1 MEHSK
6 ETIAMLIDADN
17 SPSDKIDFILAEMAK
32 YGVVNIRRAYGN
44 WKSRSL
50 KGWEDKLHDYAIR
63 PIQQF
68 DYTKGKN
75 ATDMAM
81 TIDGMDLLYGS
92 KLDAFC
98 IVSSDS
104 DFTPLV
110 MRILSEGL
118 NVYGFGQKST
128 PSPFVNACSTFLYLE
143 SIGVQVQERSRSE
156 GGRRKTPQELKGDSK
171 LLTLVRNAVDSAQ
184 EEDGWSNLAKIGKNI
199 SNQASFDPRNY
210 GFKRLSD
217 LIRSIDLFDT
227 EFRNNNSE
235 LYIRDKRK
243 RRPDSETHPASAE
256 AAPSEPATSRPPRP
270 EPSYTR
276 PERSEPAFTKPTR
289 PEHSNTRH
297 ERSEPAFTKPA
308 PTRQE
313 PKEYLVSR
321 PGPSEPEPTKPEPR
335 EYLVTRPA
343 PSEPEPTKP
352 EPREYLVTRPAPS
365 EPEPTKS
372 EPGENLVSRPA
383 PSEPE
388 PTKPEPGEYLVTK
401 PRSTEAASAIA
412 EPTENLGSTPERSK
426 PAYTKPRR
434 TEPAAPKPPRTESA
448 VTRQAPSE
456 PAISEPASSEPV
468 PSPEPP
474 ARPKRKR
481 RPARRKVE
489 PETPSAS
496 SDQATSEPIAAPE
509 E

>member
-1 MEHSK
+1 MTAGKNLGFRSRPSIPEIDRQHVTMAVPEPTDKDTTLMEHSR

-17 SPSDKIDFILAEMAK
+17 SPSDKIDFILAELAK

-128 PSPFVNACSTFLYLE
+128 PAPFVNACSTFLYLE
-143 SIGVQVQERSRSE
+143 SIGAITEKSKTE
-156 GGRRKTPQELKGDSK
+156 GGRRKSPHELKGDSK
-171 LLTLVRNAVDSAQ
+171 LLTLIRNAVDSAQ

-199 SNQASFDPRNY
+199 ANQASFDPRNY

-217 LIRSIDLFDT
+217 LIRSIDLFEI
-227 EFRNNNSE
+227 EFRNKNSE

-243 RRPDSETHPASAE
+243 ARRPEHGGSPQPDPAAPVPSQPQGHGQHQPQAHAPVPAQASVLEESPLPEPAVTEVPAARPVAPQEPSVPAAVTPEEIPQASRAVAVPPPSTEPEPVLPEAIAE
-256 AAPSEPATSRPPRP
+256 APAALQVAEPAAAVPAEAPAKPKRKPRRPARKKAEAETPSEPAAATP
-270 EPSYTR
+270 
-276 PERSEPAFTKPTR
+276 
-289 PEHSNTRH
+289 
-297 ERSEPAFTKPA
+297 
-308 PTRQE
+308 
-313 PKEYLVSR
+313 
-321 PGPSEPEPTKPEPR
+321 
-335 EYLVTRPA
+335 PA
-343 PSEPEPTKP
+343 PS
-352 EPREYLVTRPAPS
+352 
-365 EPEPTKS
+365 
-372 EPGENLVSRPA
+372 
-383 PSEPE
+383 
-388 PTKPEPGEYLVTK
+388 
-401 PRSTEAASAIA
+401 
-412 EPTENLGSTPERSK
+412 
-426 PAYTKPRR
+426 
-434 TEPAAPKPPRTESA
+434 
-448 VTRQAPSE
+448 
-456 PAISEPASSEPV
+456 
-468 PSPEPP
+468 
-474 ARPKRKR
+474 
-481 RPARRKVE
+481 
-489 PETPSAS
+489 
-496 SDQATSEPIAAPE
+496 APE
-509 E
+509 A

>member
-243 RRPDSETHPASAE
+243 RRPDSENHPASADATPSE
-256 AAPSEPATSRPPRP
+256 AAAPRPPRS
-270 EPSYTR
+270 ESSYSR
-276 PERSEPAFTKPTR
+276 PERSEPAFTKTTR
-289 PEHSNTRH
+289 PEPSHTRP

-313 PKEYLVSR
+313 PKEYLVTR
-321 PGPSEPEPTKPEPR
+321 PVPSEPEPAKPEPREYLVTKPAPQEAASANPEAREYLVTKPVPSEPEPTKPE
-335 EYLVTRPA
+335 
-343 PSEPEPTKP
+343 
-352 EPREYLVTRPAPS
+352 
-365 EPEPTKS
+365 
-372 EPGENLVSRPA
+372 SR
-383 PSEPE
+383 
-388 PTKPEPGEYLVTK
+388 EYLVTK
-401 PRSTEAASAIA
+401 PTNSETEPADAV
-412 EPTENLGSTPERSK
+412 PTENLGSTPEPPK
-426 PAYTKPRR
+426 PVFTKPRR
-434 TEPAAPKPPRTESA
+434 SEPAAPKPPRPESA
-448 VTRQAPSE
+448 VTKPASSE
-456 PAISEPASSEPV
+456 AAISEPASSEP
-468 PSPEPP
+468 EPVQEIP

-481 RPARRKVE
+481 RPARRKAE
-489 PETPSAS
+489 PETPQAS
-496 SDQATSEPIAAPE
+496 SDQGTSEPVAAPE

>member
-1 MEHSK
+1 MEHSR

-143 SIGVQVQERSRSE
+143 SVGAEKSRSGD
-156 GGRRKTPQELKGDSK
+156 GGRGRRSPQELKGDSK
-171 LLTLVRNAVDSAQ
+171 LITLIRNAVDSAQ

-199 SNQASFDPRNY
+199 ANQASFDPRNY

-217 LIRSIDLFDT
+217 MIRAVDLFDI
-227 EFRNNNSE
+227 EFRNKNSE
-235 LYIRDKRK
+235 LYVRDKRK
-243 RRPDSETHPASAE
+243 ARRPEHGGAPQPESAHLHPHHHDHGHQQSHSHAHHTAPVPPAPIEEFPIPEKAAPAPEPVVEVAPAPVGQAIAE
-256 AAPSEPATSRPPRP
+256 AAPAPEVQARSSRRSRRPARKT
-270 EPSYTR
+270 
-276 PERSEPAFTKPTR
+276 A
-289 PEHSNTRH
+289 
-297 ERSEPAFTKPA
+297 
-308 PTRQE
+308 E
-313 PKEYLVSR
+313 PK
-321 PGPSEPEPTKPEPR
+321 PG
-335 EYLVTRPA
+335 
-343 PSEPEPTKP
+343 
-352 EPREYLVTRPAPS
+352 
-365 EPEPTKS
+365 
-372 EPGENLVSRPA
+372 
-383 PSEPE
+383 
-388 PTKPEPGEYLVTK
+388 
-401 PRSTEAASAIA
+401 
-412 EPTENLGSTPERSK
+412 
-426 PAYTKPRR
+426 
-434 TEPAAPKPPRTESA
+434 EPAAVA
-448 VTRQAPSE
+448 VVDEAPAPE
-456 PAISEPASSEPV
+456 PAAAPAAEAPAEPE
-468 PSPEPP
+468 
-474 ARPKRKR
+474 ARPKRKPR
-481 RPARRKVE
+481 RPARKKSGSEGAEASSE
-489 PETPSAS
+489 PAPSAG
-496 SDQATSEPIAAPE
+496 E
-509 E
+509 

>member
-44 WKSRSL
+44 WKSSSL

-143 SIGVQVQERSRSE
+143 SFGGPAQERSRSE
-156 GGRRKTPQELKGDSK
+156 GGRRKSPQELKSDSK
-171 LLTLVRNAVDSAQ
+171 LLSLVRNAVDSAQ

-217 LIRSIDLFDT
+217 LIRAIDLFES

-235 LYIRDKRK
+235 LYIRDRRKRK
-243 RRPDSETHPASAE
+243 PENGGAE
-256 AAPSEPATSRPPRP
+256 CEVPLATSEPATA
-270 EPSYTR
+270 
-276 PERSEPAFTKPTR
+276 EPAFTKPVR
-289 PEHSNTRH
+289 SEPHYSRH
-297 ERSEPAFTKPA
+297 NRLEPAFTKPD
-308 PTRQE
+308 PQESQVTRPAATE
-313 PKEYLVSR
+313 PAYTR
-321 PGPSEPEPTKPEPR
+321 PVRSEPAYTRPARPEPENTKPEPQESQVSSPESPEPAATSPVRSEPVFTKPVPPEPVIAKPEPR
-335 EYLVTRPA
+335 EYLVTKPAKPKPAPRRAAPSKSSVTKPA
-343 PSEPEPTKP
+343 PSEPVVTEQGSAEPAPVQETQVRPKRKTRRPARRTP
-352 EPREYLVTRPAPS
+352 EPETP
-365 EPEPTKS
+365 
-372 EPGENLVSRPA
+372 
-383 PSEPE
+383 
-388 PTKPEPGEYLVTK
+388 
-401 PRSTEAASAIA
+401 
-412 EPTENLGSTPERSK
+412 STPSD
-426 PAYTKPRR
+426 
-434 TEPAAPKPPRTESA
+434 
-448 VTRQAPSE
+448 QAPSE
-456 PAISEPASSEPV
+456 P
-468 PSPEPP
+468 
-474 ARPKRKR
+474 
-481 RPARRKVE
+481 
-489 PETPSAS
+489 
-496 SDQATSEPIAAPE
+496 TSAPE